1 MKSHIAQTGVMA
13 GKRVKCS
20 AVHHCTLSPDEDHI
34 DFHDRQA
41 MNAYNEINSDF
52 PDLIDSGGAV
62 LDGLTVDTA
71 DCGALRQVAIAMNRI
86 NWEKK
91 ALESGSSIDD
101 ELHDST
107 MGAGVKAENTLLGN
121 RSSLNKNMNRNRAFQ
136 IEGSDVILGSDWSN
150 VGSYTTEEYG
160 ERQVFTNG
168 STIATISPETDET
181 PYTTIL
187 MTSKDTPGSIMSTA
201 VETGGPIDLDDHE
214 KIMKKFKGTVGAL
227 QDATMY
233 GPTAKITVFPES
245 MSVSYDDSAG
255 HHVSNDPPVSIAEKL
270 HNLGMED
277 GARDLE
283 SVVDYAEGHRDD
295 LSTWW

>member
-13 GKRVKCS
+13 GKRVRCT
-20 AVHHCTLSPDEDHI
+20 AVNHCTLSPDGDHI

-71 DCGALRQVAIAMNRI
+71 NCGALRQVAMAMNRI
-86 NWEKK
+86 EWEKK
-91 ALESGSSIDD
+91 ALESGGPIDD
-101 ELHDST
+101 ELHDKT
-107 MGAGVKAENTLLGN
+107 MGAGVKAENALLSN
-121 RSSLNKNMNRNRAFQ
+121 RNSLNKNMKRNRVFQ
-136 IEGSDVILGSDWSN
+136 IEDSDVILGSDWSN
-150 VGSYTTEEYG
+150 VGSYTTGEYG

-201 VETGGPIDLDDHE
+201 VETGEPIDLDDHE
-214 KIMKKFKGTVGAL
+214 KIMKKFKNTVSAL

-245 MSVSYDDSAG
+245 MSVSYDDNAG
-255 HHVSNDPPVSIAEKL
+255 HHVSNDSPVSIAEKL

-277 GARDLE
+277 SARDLE
-283 SVVDYAEGHRDD
+283 NVIDYAEGHRDD